1 MAYTGW
7 TVSIKIYPLIHFSN
21 RNDPALSQSS
31 NYAYSCSPPHI
42 LSSSS
47 YLCPCP
53 STSAFLHADIQSSTS
68 LRSTCLYHLCLPRIN
83 SRSTNVKP
91 IFTNYYTPIKY
102 TSIQVSTRTFSCIFV
117 VDVRPASSVPGRAS
131 LRSSTVSTLLVPR
144 VYTRSFGMRGFFHAC
159 PSTWNFRF
167 IWEGLNSILVHSRDS

>member
-21 RNDPALSQSS
+21 RNDSALSQSS

-47 YLCPCP
+47 DLCPCP

-117 VDVRPASSVPGRAS
+117 VDVRPAQGRSHGGDGGGGLPPKKYQKNHELAKSSRINNID
-131 LRSSTVSTLLVPR
+131 
-144 VYTRSFGMRGFFHAC
+144 
-159 PSTWNFRF
+159 TWIF
-167 IWEGLNSILVHSRDS
+167 